1 MLYLDSFRLSTAS
14 QEEGFFGRFTFMP
27 AEIYPWRFLST
38 KGFTSI
44 DCEPITILY
53 GGNGCGKSTA
63 LNAIAQTIG
72 IERKTLFNRGVF
84 HYEDFI
90 AQCSYKTNPSL
101 KIPLVEVSSMITSD
115 EVFDSILD
123 TRKIN
128 AQHDLKSAALA
139 DFYNDPTPVRC
150 FDCDNPASMERYIQY
165 ANATNKSKRSF
176 IRGEV
181 GDKRR
186 TFSNGETA
194 YLRIVKNISEGL
206 YLLDEPEN
214 SLSAR
219 WQSKLA
225 EFIHQSAYCGD
236 CQFII
241 ATHSP
246 FLLGIEGA
254 KIYNLDEEYVTISEW
269 HELEST
275 KLYYELFR
283 KLDGEISRING
294 TR

>member
-1 MLYLDSFRLSTAS
+1 MMYLDSFKLPTAS
-14 QEEGFFGRFTFMP
+14 QEEGFFGRFLSVP

-38 KGFTSI
+38 KGFTDI

-72 IERKTLFNRGVF
+72 IERTTLFNRGVF
-84 HYEDFI
+84 YYDDFI
-90 AQCSYKTNPSL
+90 AQCSYKTNPLL
-101 KIPLVEVSSMITSD
+101 KVPLVEVSTMITSD

-123 TRKIN
+123 TRKSN

-139 DFYNDPTPVRC
+139 DFYDDPTPVRG
-150 FDCDNPASMERYIQY
+150 FDCDNPTSVDRYIQY
-165 ANATNKSKRSF
+165 ANSIRKSKRSF
-176 IRGEV
+176 IRGEI

-194 YLRIVKNISEGL
+194 YLRIIKNISEGL

-225 EFIHQSAYCGD
+225 EFIKMSAYSCD

-254 KIYNLDEEYVTISEW
+254 KIYNLDEEYVTISKW

-283 KLDGEISRING
+283 KLDDKYQR
-294 TR
+294 

>member
-1 MLYLDSFRLSTAS
+1 MLFS
-14 QEEGFFGRFTFMP
+14 
-27 AEIYPWRFLST
+27 
-38 KGFTSI
+38 
-44 DCEPITILY
+44 
-53 GGNGCGKSTA
+53 
-63 LNAIAQTIG
+63 
-72 IERKTLFNRGVF
+72 
-84 HYEDFI
+84 
-90 AQCSYKTNPSL
+90 NP
-101 KIPLVEVSSMITSD
+101 
-115 EVFDSILD
+115 
-123 TRKIN
+123 
-128 AQHDLKSAALA
+128 LA
-139 DFYNDPTPVRC
+139 DFYDDPTPVRG
-150 FDCDNPASMERYIQY
+150 FDCDNPASMDRYIQY
-165 ANATNKSKRSF
+165 ANSIRKSKRSF
-176 IRGEV
+176 IRGEI

-194 YLRIVKNISEGL
+194 YLRIIKNISEGL

-225 EFIHQSAYCGD
+225 EFIKMSAYSCD

-283 KLDGEISRING
+283 KLDDKYQK
-294 TR
+294 

>member
-1 MLYLDSFRLSTAS
+1 MLYLDSFRLPTAS
-14 QEEGFFGRFTFMP
+14 QEEGFFGRFTFVP

-225 EFIHQSAYCGD
+225 EFIHQSTYCGD

>member
-1 MLYLDSFRLSTAS
+1 MMYLDSFKLPTVN
-14 QEEGFFGRFTFMP
+14 QEEKFFERFMGKFVP

-38 KGFTSI
+38 KGFTDI

-53 GGNGCGKSTA
+53 GGNGSGKSTA

-84 HYEDFI
+84 HYDDFI
-90 AQCSYKTNPSL
+90 AQCSYKTNPLL
-101 KIPLVEVSSMITSD
+101 KVPLVEVSSMITSD

-123 TRKIN
+123 TRKSN

-139 DFYNDPTPVRC
+139 DFYDDPTPVRG
-150 FDCDNPASMERYIQY
+150 FDCDNPASMDRYIQY
-165 ANATNKSKRSF
+165 ANSTRKSKRGF
-176 IRGEV
+176 IRGEI

-194 YLRIVKNISEGL
+194 YLRIIKNISEGL

-225 EFIHQSAYCGD
+225 EFIKMSAYSCD

-275 KLYYELFR
+275 KLYYELFK
-283 KLDGEISRING
+283 KLDGKI
-294 TR
+294 